1 MSELKLEHSH
11 VMGFP
16 YVKLEGNLTV
26 SNFTA
31 MHLVVKG
38 ATKFGTIP
46 VIVDLS
52 GILNISDE
60 VKELRCWRYPP
71 EIPDYASRVVLL
83 VISPEE
89 RLEEIRALL
98 TPHQLQHAA
107 SLQNAI
113 DTLAEKPEPS
123 GT

>member
-16 YVKLEGNLTV
+16 YIKLEGNLTV

-38 ATKFGTIP
+38 ATKFGTVP
-46 VIVDLS
+46 VVVDLS
-52 GILNISDE
+52 GDLSISDE
-60 VKELRCWRYPP
+60 VKEIRCWRYPP
-71 EIPDYASRVVLL
+71 EIPDYASGVVLL
-83 VISPEE
+83 VISSEE
-89 RLEEIRALL
+89 RLEEIRSLL

-107 SLQNAI
+107 SLQDAI
-113 DTLAEKPEPS
+113 DTLTK
-123 GT
+123 